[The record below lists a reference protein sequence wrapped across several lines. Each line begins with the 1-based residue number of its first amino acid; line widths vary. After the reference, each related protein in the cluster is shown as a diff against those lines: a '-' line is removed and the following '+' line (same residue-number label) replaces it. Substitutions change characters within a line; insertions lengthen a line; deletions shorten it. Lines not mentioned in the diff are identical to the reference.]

1 MNAVTEHR
9 LRKLNEQND
18 RLRQQLNL
26 PRVTVSEA
34 SQSLIKFCTTTCDSL
49 IPSIWGT
56 QAKKNPLNEQQTGC
70 CSIA

>member
-34 SQSLIKFCTTTCDSL
+34 SQS
-49 IPSIWGT
+49 
-56 QAKKNPLNEQQTGC
+56 
-70 CSIA
+70 